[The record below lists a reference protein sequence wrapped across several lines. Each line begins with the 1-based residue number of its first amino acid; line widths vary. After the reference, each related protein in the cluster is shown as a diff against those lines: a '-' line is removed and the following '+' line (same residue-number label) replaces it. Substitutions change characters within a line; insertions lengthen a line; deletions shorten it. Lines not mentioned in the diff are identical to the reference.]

1 MYKKIIRT
9 TKEAIL
15 KNNKETNFNFELHD
29 FILRTRMII
38 SLFIIIENNIL
49 HLEESKKKIVEF
61 MLRIISGNWLYI
73 VPGKS
78 CAANY

>member
-49 HLEESKKKIVEF
+49 HLEERKKKNCRVYVWELFRVIDF
-61 MLRIISGNWLYI
+61 I
-73 VPGKS
+73 
-78 CAANY
+78 